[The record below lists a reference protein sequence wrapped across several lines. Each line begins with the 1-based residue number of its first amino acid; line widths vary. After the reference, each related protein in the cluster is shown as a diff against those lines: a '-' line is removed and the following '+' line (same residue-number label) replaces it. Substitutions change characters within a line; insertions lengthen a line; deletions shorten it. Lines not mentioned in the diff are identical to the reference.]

1 MPEAR
6 RKNERGFSLLELL
19 ASISIL
25 VVIAG
30 GVFSALSYYL
40 GAYQRTQLTVDIHD
54 TTRSAIDTVCGLLSE
69 YEETAKTNEPRMQE
83 VAQ

>member
-6 RKNERGFSLLELL
+6 RKNESGFSLLELL

-25 VVIAG
+25 LVIAA

-40 GAYQRTQLTVDIHD
+40 GVYQRT
-54 TTRSAIDTVCGLLSE
+54 
-69 YEETAKTNEPRMQE
+69 
-83 VAQ
+83 